1 MAMNRIIR
9 TVAVLSL
16 ALIAGCMSQP
26 KKDLAADRLQ
36 DQLQTLKEE
45 AQAFDVPP
53 LVVREAERAVRRLDQ
68 ETGGQALRDHLA
80 YLAERRID
88 MARAELRRMR
98 DERER
103 ARVMDRRA
111 ELLVRASHLQAEEA
125 RREAERARVMSEAS
139 AEDAERARAEAA
151 GARERQRE
159 ALLRAEQAQ
168 AEARQAERVA
178 EAQAEEAKL
187 AREEAR
193 LASEQAQALQRR
205 LERMELRQTER
216 GVVVTLGD
224 VLFETGEAELKQGS
238 RSNVLDVVELLQSE
252 PDKKI
257 RVEGHTDSRGSADFN
272 LKLSEER
279 AEAVK
284 DALVAEGIAAD
295 RITTVGMGED
305 FPIADNDTAEGR
317 SQNRRVDV
325 ILLDKQN
332 G

>member
-1 MAMNRIIR
+1 MNRTIR
-9 TVAVLSL
+9 ACAVAVLSL
-16 ALIAGCMSQP
+16 VVISGCVSQP
-26 KKDLAADRLQ
+26 KKDLAAERLR
-36 DQLQTLKEE
+36 DELQGLKEE

-53 LVVREAERAVRRLDQ
+53 LAVREAERAVRRLDQ
-68 ETGGQALRDHLA
+68 ETGGEALRAHLA
-80 YLAERRID
+80 YLAERRLD
-88 MARAELRRMR
+88 MAHAELRVMR
-98 DERER
+98 DEREL
-103 ARVMDRRA
+103 ARVMERRA

-125 RREAERARVMSEAS
+125 RREAERARMMSEAS
-139 AEDAERARAEAA
+139 AEDAERAREEADA
-151 GARERQRE
+151 ARERQRE
-159 ALLRAEQAQ
+159 AAQRAEQAQ
-168 AEARQAERVA
+168 AEAQQAQRVA
-178 EAQAEEAKL
+178 EAQAEEARL

-193 LASEQAQALQRR
+193 LASEQAQALKRR

-252 PDKKI
+252 PGKKI
-257 RVEGHTDSRGSADFN
+257 RVEGHTDSRGSAEFN
-272 LKLSEER
+272 LQLSEDR

-284 DALVAEGIAAD
+284 EALVAEGID
-295 RITTVGMGED
+295 PSRITTVGMGED

-325 ILLDKQN
+325 ILLDKDN